1 MAANNTLQVFN
12 NTITNPRTQDY
23 LKQVLGKRA
32 GAFVTSLT
40 SIVGNNTNLQQC
52 QPMSLIYAATKAAA
66 LDLPIDSN
74 LGFAYIIP
82 YKNNREGTTS
92 AQFQLGY
99 KGLVQLAIRS
109 GQFQIIN
116 VTDVRDGEYKGNDL
130 LTGEMKLEQADNRLS
145 LPVVGYVA
153 FFRLTNGFS
162 KSLYMSRE
170 EVEKHATRYSQT
182 YASKY
187 ESTRKSSK
195 WSTDF
200 DAMAK
205 KTVLKLLL
213 NRYAPLSVEM
223 QNAVQADQGVF
234 NDAGEMTYADNDPN
248 AGKSAIA
255 AMAEKAVAEEII
267 DTETGEIKQTA
278 E

>member
-1 MAANNTLQVFN
+1 MATNNALQLFN
-12 NTITNPRTQDY
+12 STITNPRTQDY

-32 GAFVTSLT
+32 SAFVTSLT
-40 SIVGNNTNLQQC
+40 SIVGNNANLQQC

-66 LDLPIDSN
+66 LDLPVDSN

-82 YKNNREGTTS
+82 YKNNKTGVTD

-116 VTDVRDGEYKGNDL
+116 VTDVREGEYKGNDL
-130 LTGEMKLEQADNRLS
+130 LTGEMRLEQVENRIS
-145 LPVVGYVA
+145 LPIVGYVA

-170 EVEKHATRYSQT
+170 EMEHHATRYSQT
-182 YASKY
+182 YASK
-187 ESTRKSSK
+187 TAWVKQSSK
-195 WSTDF
+195 WTTDF

-223 QNAVQADQGVF
+223 QSAVQADQGVF
-234 NDAGEMTYADNDPN
+234 NETGAMDYADNDPN
-248 AGKSAIA
+248 AAKNTIA
-255 AMAEKAVAEEII
+255 AMAEEAVAEEVV
-267 DTETGEIKQTA
+267 DTETGEIKT
-278 E
+278 EE